1 MKKIKMLGFVLV
13 CGLTLSACSDSN
25 TQSEASQSTPQS
37 TEVKEVESTVVEE
50 TKEEEKQGEAT
61 YENRTLTAPD
71 GVLKIT
77 GFEKTKDYDGNP
89 SFYVF
94 FDITNNTE
102 EAQDIQMFYLGFVSA
117 KQNTGDTTE
126 SLDFPFIA
134 ESPHQDLLDNLNKQ
148 INPGATV
155 SAVYV
160 YSLPDET
167 KPVTFEFTDSMFS
180 FEGPVATED
189 IVIE

>member
-13 CGLTLSACSDSN
+13 CGLMLSACSDEN
-25 TQSEASQSTPQS
+25 AQSEASQSAPQS
-37 TEVKEVESTVVEE
+37 TEAKEVESTVVDE
-50 TKEEEKQGEAT
+50 TKEEEKQGEVT

-102 EAQDIQMFYLGFVSA
+102 EAKDIQMFYLGFVSA
-117 KQNTGDTTE
+117 EQNTGDTTE
-126 SLDFPFIA
+126 NLDYPFIA

-155 SAVYV
+155 SAAYV